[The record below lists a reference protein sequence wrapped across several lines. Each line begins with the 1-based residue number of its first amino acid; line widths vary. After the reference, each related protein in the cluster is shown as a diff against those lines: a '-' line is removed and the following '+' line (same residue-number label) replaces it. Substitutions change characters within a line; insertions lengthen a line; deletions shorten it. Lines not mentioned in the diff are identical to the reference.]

1 MDQETD
7 IAVLREKIF
16 LLEATLKAIP
26 DIMIEVD
33 GDGVIKSYQAPDDSV
48 LLIPPSEFIG
58 RRSSDVL
65 PSSISVQ
72 VELAL
77 KQAITNGFSE
87 GIQYSITE
95 NGNTEWY
102 EISVSEKSSDLPERR
117 FIALAR
123 NITGRKLAE
132 IGLARQSEILE
143 GVARA
148 TNALLL
154 GNNLNESIQYAFSII
169 GPATHVDRVYL
180 FEYHSDPTGNGLLI
194 SQRFEWCKPGVEP
207 QMSNPDLQNL
217 PADFI
222 PRWNRILEK
231 GGVVSGLVRDFPA
244 EERELLEPQDILSL
258 LVVPVFAENSLLGFI
273 GFDDCTEGSGWT
285 ESEAHILRSVAT
297 GIGSA
302 IMRHRSE
309 EMLRFSENRFRV
321 MYEESPLGLVLTD
334 DYGVITD
341 VNRAFLEM
349 LGQTKELI
357 GKTTFFDLIPKEY
370 VRVKHEVIV
379 ALKYN
384 RRAGPVEI
392 SLWTKDNRQVPVILN
407 LVLLDDLTR
416 NPQVLLV
423 VENITYRKEAE
434 IELIGAKEAADRAN
448 MAKSEFLA
456 NMSHEIRT
464 PLNAIMGFSELL
476 TEQLSNSKQL
486 EFVDVINKSGKNLL
500 LLIND
505 ILDLSKIEAGKI
517 IIQPEPVNPQSLLN
531 ELTRIFSLPIQEKKL
546 GFTVKSD
553 SFLPESLLLDETR
566 IRQVL
571 FNLVGNAVKFTNKGD
586 IVLSCRSVSKKGDT
600 SRIDLM
606 FEVSDTGVGI
616 PEDQHET
623 IFQAFRQQEGQS
635 TRKFGGTG
643 LGLTITR
650 RLVEMM
656 NGTITVESEPGKGSI
671 FRVWLYNVAVSS
683 GKKTVSLSED
693 YAKARSYTF
702 DNPLILLVEDIDVN
716 RLVIR
721 EMLSSRNIRLLE
733 AINGEVAIAMAREHR
748 PDLILMDM
756 QMPVMDG
763 YTATRLIKADPF
775 LQDIPVVALTAS
787 TMRSYADEVQ
797 AICDGY
803 LQKPVTPGLLVSEM
817 AKFLS
822 HTNTSEIKQGTE
834 SPRRVPQGEQEI
846 VKHDINDAETF
857 RADDLL
863 SELHSIRQ
871 GMIIDEIIAFSI
883 RLNEIA
889 EKYHSGKLNK
899 LANEMMNHAETFM
912 IDKLIIS
919 FDTLEE
925 LIRKLNI
932 HEPAK

>member
-1 MDQETD
+1 MNQETE
-7 IAVLREKIF
+7 IAGLLGKIS

-26 DIMIEVD
+26 DIMFEVD
-33 GDGVIKSYQAPDDSV
+33 EKGVIHSYQAPDDSA
-48 LLIPPSEFIG
+48 LLMPPADFVG
-58 RRSSDVL
+58 KRSSDVL
-65 PSSISVQ
+65 PSAISVQ

-77 KQAITNGFSE
+77 KQAINKGFSE
-87 GIQYSITE
+87 GIQYRITE
-95 NGNTEWY
+95 NGITEWY
-102 EISVSEKSSDLPERR
+102 ELYVSEKNTGLKERR

-123 NITGRKLAE
+123 NITHRKQAE
-132 IGLARQSEILE
+132 IRLARQSEILE

-154 GNNLNESIQYAFSII
+154 GNDLHEAINYAFSII
-169 GPATHVDRVYL
+169 GTSTHVDRVYL
-180 FEYHSDPTGNGLLI
+180 FEYHTNPSDPGLLI

-207 QMSNPDLQNL
+207 QITNPDLQNL

-222 PRWNRILEK
+222 PRWNSILEK
-231 GGVVSGLVRDFPA
+231 GDVVSGFVRDFPA
-244 EERELLEPQDILSL
+244 EEREILEPQDIISL
-258 LVVPVFAENSLLGFI
+258 LVVPVLTDNNLLGFI
-273 GFDDCTEGSGWT
+273 GFDDCTEGSDWT

-309 EMLRFSENRFRV
+309 EKLRSSESRFRV

-349 LGQTKELI
+349 LEQTKELI
-357 GKTTFFDLIPKEY
+357 GKTTFFNLIPQEH

-379 ALKYN
+379 GLKN
-384 RRAGPVEI
+384 NKRAGPVEI
-392 SLWTKDNRQVPVILN
+392 SLWTSDNRQVPVILN
-407 LVLLDDLTR
+407 LVLLQDHTQ
-416 NPQVLLV
+416 NPQVLIV
-423 VENITYRKEAE
+423 VENITYRKESE

-448 MAKSEFLA
+448 KAKSEFLA

-476 TEQLSNSKQL
+476 AEQLRDSKQL

-505 ILDLSKIEAGKI
+505 ILDLSKIEAGRI
-517 IIQPEPVNPQSLLN
+517 TIELEPVNPQGLLN
-531 ELTRIFSLPIQEKKL
+531 ELTRIFSLSIQEKKL
-546 GFTVKSD
+546 GFNIKSD
-553 SFLPESLLLDETR
+553 PSLPESLLLDETR

-571 FNLVGNAVKFTNKGD
+571 FNLVGNAVKFTNHGG
-586 IVLSCRSVSKKGDT
+586 ISLTCRSVSKAEDT
-600 SRIDLM
+600 SKIDLM
-606 FEVSDTGVGI
+606 FEVTDTGIGI
-616 PEDQHET
+616 PADQHGT

-656 NGTITVESEPGKGSI
+656 NGAITVESEPGKGSS
-671 FRVWLYNVAVSS
+671 FRVWLYNVAISS
-683 GKKTVSLSED
+683 GKQSVSLIED
-693 YAKARSYTF
+693 YEKAKSFTF
-702 DNPLILLVEDIDVN
+702 ENQQILLVEDIDVN

-763 YTATRLIKADPF
+763 YTATRLLKEDQN
-775 LQDIPVVALTAS
+775 LRDIPVIALTAS

-797 AICDGY
+797 SICDGY
-803 LQKPVTPGLLVSEM
+803 LQKPVTPGLLVSELS
-817 AKFLS
+817 KFLT
-822 HTNTSEIKQGTE
+822 HTNSAYPKQNGIPHSNEAGT
-834 SPRRVPQGEQEI
+834 PT
-846 VKHDINDAETF
+846 DASF
-857 RADDLL
+857 LKLSD
-863 SELHSIRQ
+863 SELLRLDDMLNELKSIRE
-871 GMIIDEIIAFSI
+871 GMIIDEIIAYAIKLMKF
-883 RLNEIA
+883 A
-889 EKYHSGKLNK
+889 EQYQSGKLRE
-899 LANEMMNHAETFM
+899 LANEIKYFSEAFM
-912 IDKLIIS
+912 IDRLTIS
-919 FDTLEE
+919 FNKLEE
-925 LIRKLNI
+925 IIRKL
-932 HEPAK
+932 K